1 MSGIEDPELTEIEQ
15 RAGRAFAIAPTPWT
29 PLLET
34 RHVIGGESFIR
45 LGNDPNLDQEL
56 YVSLHIGSAA
66 TAAVV
71 RLLADRSC
79 PRPGPESA
87 AERRFM
93 LRPQPAPLAVRR
105 AERAAAAASWPWC
118 GMPASW

>member
-34 RHVIGGESFIR
+34 RHVIGGESYIR
-45 LGNDPNLDQEL
+45 LGNDPNLDQEQ

-79 PRPGPESA
+79 RGRALSRQQSRGSCSA
-87 AERRFM
+87 RSRR
-93 LRPQPAPLAVRR
+93 R
-105 AERAAAAASWPWC
+105 
-118 GMPASW
+118 